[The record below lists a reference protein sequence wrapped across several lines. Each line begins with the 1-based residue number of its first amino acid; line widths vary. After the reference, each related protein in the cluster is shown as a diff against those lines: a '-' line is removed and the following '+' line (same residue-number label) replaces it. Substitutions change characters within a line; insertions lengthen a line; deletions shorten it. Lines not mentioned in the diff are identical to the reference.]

1 MNQSPETP
9 RPMGIAN
16 ELWALSFD
24 HWPSIDEQDAVAD
37 AGLSLAGWDE
47 DCGDVSVIAR
57 FFGDSYT
64 SALVA
69 A

>member
-1 MNQSPETP
+1 MNQPTEPT
-9 RPMGIAN
+9 RPMGLAN

-24 HWPSIDEQDAVAD
+24 HWPNIADEDAIAD

-47 DCGDVSVIAR
+47 DCNAVSVIAS
-57 FFGDSYT
+57 FGESYT